1 MSARFDS
8 LVVGA
13 GAAGLAAA
21 AELARGGHR
30 VCVLEARDRVGGR
43 IFTRAE
49 PGLPVP
55 LELGA
60 EFIHGS
66 PSATL
71 HWLNEPGAVIATAPR
86 SRWTGQRGQL
96 SSADDLFAEL
106 KRGLAAVPRPR
117 EDVAFSRFLDAIPN
131 ETLPSRA
138 REFARRLVEGFDAA
152 DATRIS
158 TFEVLDEWCG
168 DSAAD
173 AASFRPRRGYA
184 TLLDA
189 IFRRLDSEKVVL
201 RLNAPVQELRWS
213 RGRVTAAA
221 TQYGQ
226 PVGVDGR
233 SAIVSVPLAV
243 LKLSP
248 DARGALRFTPDI
260 PAARALLPKL
270 ETGAALKVVL
280 RFRTAFWETL
290 DGGRYRNATFFHSPR
305 APFPTFW
312 SMLPARAPV
321 LAAWVAGPAAAAL
334 AGAAKGE
341 IVGAALESLT
351 ALFGPHPEPQS
362 AYVHDWQADPFARG
376 AYSYVTVGGELARST
391 LAQPIEDTLF
401 LAGEALD
408 TGGESGTVAGALQ
421 SGYRAARRILDS
433 S

>member
-1 MSARFDS
+1 MSAGFDS
-8 LVVGA
+8 LVIGA

-43 IFTRAE
+43 IFTRQE

-66 PSATL
+66 PPATL
-71 HWLNEPGAVIATAPR
+71 HWLNEPGLIIPTAPR
-86 SRWTGQRGQL
+86 SRWTGRGGRL
-96 SSADDLFAEL
+96 SPADELFAEL
-106 KRGLAAVPRPR
+106 RRGLATAPRPR
-117 EDVAFSRFLDAIPN
+117 EDMAFSRFLDAIPG
-131 ETLPSRA
+131 EALPQRA

-173 AASFRPRRGYA
+173 ASSFRPRRGYA

-189 IFRRLDSEKVVL
+189 IFRQLDPEKVVL
-201 RLNAPVQELRWS
+201 RLNAPVRELKWS

-226 PVGVDGR
+226 PVSVDAR
-233 SAIVSVPLAV
+233 RAIVSVPLAV
-243 LKLSP
+243 LKLSS
-248 DARGALRFTPDI
+248 DERGALRFTPDI
-260 PAARALLPKL
+260 EAARALLPKL
-270 ETGAALKVVL
+270 ETGAALKVVF
-280 RFRTAFWETL
+280 RFPTAFWESL
-290 DGGRYRNATFFHSPR
+290 DDGRYRDATFFHSPG

-312 SMLPARAPV
+312 SMLPLRGPV
-321 LAAWVAGPAAAAL
+321 LAAWVAGPAALAL

-341 IVGAALESLT
+341 IVGAALEST
-351 ALFGPHPEPQS
+351 RTLFGPHPEPQGV
-362 AYVHDWQADPFARG
+362 YVHDWQTDPYARG
-376 AYSYVTVGGELARST
+376 AYSYAAVGGILARST

-401 LAGEALD
+401 LVGEALD
-408 TGGESGTVAGALQ
+408 TQGESGTVAGALQ
-421 SGYRAARRILDS
+421 SGQRAARRILDS
-433 S
+433 F